1 MRLAT
6 NLKDLLYE
14 DLEYGNQMIERILKE
29 VEERDFQENF
39 EIVMRLN
46 VQFIDSM
53 NQGVVKQIKEFALEM
68 NLILEALES
77 MEG

>member
-6 NLKDLLYE
+6 NLKDLLDE